1 MKFRITLL
9 AAALLATSLS
19 ASAGEQEIANAVRQV
34 KATAQIRFVKD
45 VPNTG
50 LKEVIA
56 DSTVIYMDPNG
67 QYLFFGTLLDLKN
80 KVNLTEKA
88 QSVARIAS
96 LQSIPDSEKII
107 LRAPNE
113 KYRVTVFTDV
123 SCGYCKLLH
132 QNEQGY
138 LDRGITI
145 EYAAFPRGG
154 TQSEAFG
161 VMRQVWCSKDR
172 AAAYKA
178 AIEGKPV
185 TGVASCNDPVAKHYE
200 IGDGMAIEGTPA
212 IFAEDGR
219 QLGGFLTP
227 EQMEARLREAPASRA
242 SAQTS
247 NTPSSTDLAVTQ

>member
-1 MKFRITLL
+1 MMFRATLL
-9 AAALLATSLS
+9 ATALLATSLS
-19 ASAGEQEIANAVRQV
+19 ASASDQEIANAVHQV
-34 KATAQIRFVKD
+34 KATAQIRSVKD

-56 DSTVIYMDPNG
+56 DSTVIYMDPHG

-80 KVNLTEKA
+80 RVNLTEQA
-88 QSVARIAS
+88 QAVARVAS
-96 LQSIPDSEKII
+96 LKSIPDSEKII

-154 TQSEAFG
+154 TQSESFG
-161 VMRQVWCSKDR
+161 IMRQVWCSKDR

-185 TGVASCNDPVAKHYE
+185 TGVAACNDPVAKHYE

-212 IFAEDGR
+212 IFTEDGR
-219 QLGGFLTP
+219 QIGGFLTP
-227 EQMEARLREAPASRA
+227 EQMEARLKEGKPAQAA
-242 SAQTS
+242 SASTTS
-247 NTPSSTDLAVTQ
+247 TNNLAVTQ